1 MLCACSREQQL
12 HFEEAPQ
19 SPESLAT
26 RDFSVSGLSSRTGGT
41 KFDDHQV
48 DDIESTLRETLSLN
62 YEEARALLGRLE
74 YQRGNFDAALQVFQ
88 GIDIRGLKP
97 RMIKAI
103 SERSRPRK
111 ARSKGGKL
119 LVNVMSMHSVS
130 LLLEAILLKSK
141 SLEELGH
148 VQDAAI
154 ECKSILDIVESALP
168 HGMSQTVT
176 DDCKLKEIFHKALEL
191 HPELWKQAGHLD
203 EAVSAYRRALIKPW
217 NLNPKMCAKFQK
229 DLAVVLLYGS
239 EEVTLPPHLQQL
251 QNQSSPKTNIE
262 EAILLLLILMKKV
275 LFQEISWDPE
285 IMNHLTF
292 ALSLS
297 GQFEL
302 LGNHVEQLLPG
313 IYTRAE
319 RWYLLALCYSAA
331 GMTDVALNIL
341 RNYSG
346 RSERKHKPHIPA
358 LLLASK
364 LCFKHAMLAS
374 EGVNFAERATQL
386 ASDQGKHFRGL
397 SSHLLGVSYGNYA
410 RSVTYDSERLKLQK
424 EALDALKNAAALEK
438 DDPEVIYS
446 LGLELAIQ
454 RELDAARECAV
465 KYLELMG
472 GISVKGWKLLALV
485 VSSVQD
491 HEGAELVVD
500 LAITNTGIDDQL
512 ELLIMKAQLQ
522 IRQEQ
527 PKNAIET
534 YRSLLT
540 VIKAQEDDHTERANS
555 KVKTH
560 GSLEV
565 EAWTNLASIYSKAR
579 LHKDSTSCLDI
590 AKSIGYFSPKTW
602 NAKGISLQAQSL
614 DKEALAA
621 FLTSLSIGPDYVP
634 SMVTTGV
641 ALRKIGGKSLPIA
654 RSFLTNALKMEPTNH
669 DAWLN
674 LGFISKAEGSLR
686 EAADCFQEACELN
699 ESSPIM
705 DFR

>member
-331 GMTDVALNIL
+331 
-341 RNYSG
+341 
-346 RSERKHKPHIPA
+346 
-358 LLLASK
+358 
-364 LCFKHAMLAS
+364 
-374 EGVNFAERATQL
+374 GVNFAERATQL

-705 DFR
+705 DFSL

>member
-331 GMTDVALNIL
+331 
-341 RNYSG
+341 
-346 RSERKHKPHIPA
+346 
-358 LLLASK
+358 
-364 LCFKHAMLAS
+364 
-374 EGVNFAERATQL
+374 GVNFAERATQL